1 MEKLEME
8 KVRLDAELEK
18 IKVDKGETETE
29 QQPSLEKMKRK
40 EAENREDIKQKEEEN
55 LLLQQQI
62 LQLFQTEKDKY
73 VCI

>member
-62 LQLFQTEKDKY
+62 LQLIQTEKDRY

>member
-1 MEKLEME
+1 MD
-8 KVRLDAELEK
+8 R
-18 IKVDKGETETE
+18 GETETE
-29 QQPSLEKMKRK
+29 QQPSLDKMKRK
-40 EAENREDIKQKEEEN
+40 EADNREDIKQKEEEN

>member
-29 QQPSLEKMKRK
+29 QQPSLDKMKRK
-40 EAENREDIKQKEEEN
+40 EADNREDIKQKEEEN

-62 LQLFQTEKDKY
+62 LQLIQTEKDRY